1 MITNKKICEMIMENM
16 NDNNQSLREQLRK
29 HFETNIDESQTMA
42 RKLAEFQHDEISKLK
57 TEFDSRL
64 VKIHDEIKNEITDTV
79 TRYTQVAIQ
88 KIIEYYDLKIDS
100 IRTEFNDKLDENH
113 TEMQN
118 TSRYILECVTN
129 LQKDTAIIMETL
141 QLILT
146 NMMLGDVE
154 NSLIEGAKSS
164 K

>member
-1 MITNKKICEMIMENM
+1 MITNKKMCEMIMENM

-42 RKLAEFQHDEISKLK
+42 RKLAEFQHDQISKLK

-118 TSRYILECVTN
+118 TSRCILECVTN

>member
-1 MITNKKICEMIMENM
+1 MITNKKMCEMIMENM